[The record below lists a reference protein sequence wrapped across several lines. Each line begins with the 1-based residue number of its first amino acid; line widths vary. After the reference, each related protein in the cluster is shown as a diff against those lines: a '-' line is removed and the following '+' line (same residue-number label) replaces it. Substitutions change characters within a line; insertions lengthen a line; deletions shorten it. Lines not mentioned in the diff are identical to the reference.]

1 MPSSTSY
8 RLPTE
13 LKRRLAERASAEG
26 VTETAL
32 VSRLIEEG
40 LKTAAHPGIVYR
52 DGATGRRPGL
62 MNGPDVWEVVLALR
76 SVTGSGEKK
85 IANAAA
91 QLDLPVRSVRLA
103 VDFAAEYPDEIE
115 RRIELNEAAAERARR
130 LTTARNRLL
139 AS

>member
-13 LKRRLAERASAEG
+13 LKRRLAQRAAAEG

-52 DGATGRRPGL
+52 HGATGRRAGL

-76 SVTGSGEKK
+76 SASGTGEKK
-85 IANAAA
+85 VANAAA

-103 VDFAAEYPDEIE
+103 IDFAAEYPDEIE
-115 RRIELNEAAAERARR
+115 RRIELNEAAAERVRR
-130 LTTARNRLL
+130 LTEARNRLL